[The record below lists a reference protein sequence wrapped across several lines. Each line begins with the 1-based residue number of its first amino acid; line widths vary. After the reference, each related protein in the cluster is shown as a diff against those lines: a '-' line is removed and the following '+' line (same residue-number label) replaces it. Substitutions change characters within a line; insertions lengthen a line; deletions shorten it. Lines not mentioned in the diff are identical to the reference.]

1 MKSKRKSIISLVILF
16 VVTVVLGA
24 VAYFGI
30 GEDALLGV
38 EHIKQ
43 GLDLKGGAYVVFEAD
58 KENEDPTPQEMDTA
72 IALIQDRLDR
82 KGYTEA
88 EAAKQGDN
96 RIRVDIPGVG
106 DADQAIKEIGQTAQ
120 LQFVTEDQQVVVA
133 GSQIKNARK
142 EVGALSE
149 NGPAEPYVVLEFTE
163 EGKTAFAEAT
173 ANNIGKVIYIVLDNT
188 VVSQPTVN
196 SAITDGNAIITGS
209 FTAEAAEE
217 LAALIRAGSLPFNL
231 KVIDM
236 NNIGARLGADALSSS
251 ILAGIIGVALVLI
264 FMLVMYRISGFVAD
278 WALIIYICLELIVL
292 SALGVTLT
300 LPGIAGIVLSIG
312 MAVDANV
319 IIFERTKEELISGKT
334 LGASVDAGYKKA
346 FSAIID
352 GNVTTLIAAAI
363 LFWLG
368 TGPIKGFAQTLA
380 IGIVLSMFTALVVT
394 KFIARNIVNLGA
406 RNLKLYGVK
415 VSKEGNK

>member
-1 MKSKRKSIISLVILF
+1 MNPKSKSIISLIILF
-16 VVTVVLGA
+16 FITAVLA
-24 VAYFGI
+24 ATTYFGI
-30 GEDALLGV
+30 GENRILGIQN
-38 EHIKQ
+38 IKQ

-58 KENEDPTPQEMDTA
+58 KKSPTSQEMDTA

-120 LQFVTEDQQVVVA
+120 LKFTTEDGQVVVSGDQVKDA
-133 GSQIKNARK
+133 SKQVGSM
-142 EVGALSE
+142 SE
-149 NGPAEPYVVLEFTE
+149 NSPAQPYISLEFTE
-163 EGKTAFAEAT
+163 DGKKAFAEAT
-173 ANNIGKVIYIVLDNT
+173 RNNVGKTISIMLDETVI
-188 VVSQPTVN
+188 SAPTVN
-196 SAITDGNAIITGS
+196 SAIEDGSAVITGN
-209 FTAEAAEE
+209 FTPESAEE

-231 KVIDM
+231 NVIDM

-251 ILAGIIGVALVLI
+251 IKAGFIGFFIVLI
-264 FMLVMYRISGFVAD
+264 FMLVVYRLSGVAAD
-278 WALIIYICLELIVL
+278 WALLIYVFLDLIVL
-292 SALGVTLT
+292 SLLGITLT

-319 IIFERTKEELISGKT
+319 IIFERTKEELKLGKT
-334 LGASVDAGYKKA
+334 LRTSVDSGYKKA
-346 FSAIID
+346 FSAILD
-352 GNVTTLIAAAI
+352 GNVTTLIASAV

-380 IGIVLSMFTALVVT
+380 IGIILSMFTALVVT
-394 KFIARNIVNLGA
+394 KFIARNIVGLGVK
-406 RNLKLYGVK
+406 NLKLYGLNP
-415 VSKEGNK
+415 SKEVTE